1 MNIVV
6 LGAGAIGSLYGAK
19 LAQSHDVTLIAR
31 PDHVRAIERDG
42 LRLEGVES
50 RTIRLRAATAVD
62 RIEPDTVV
70 LLTTKVSA
78 STAALEPIA
87 PLVRA
92 DTTILCVQNGLGSE
106 AIAKQ
111 AVGNG
116 CVVLRGI
123 TQFGAIFR
131 APGVIEYVV
140 AGHTLIEPHPRSARI
155 AELLT
160 ACGLD
165 GRVTPDIRGA
175 IWRKLI
181 FNCVINPITSI
192 LQCQVGQIA
201 DPRLDPLKSLVIDE
215 CVSVA
220 AADGVR
226 LEIDFLKTIGDVF
239 GTSKNI
245 ASMLQDLERG
255 RPTEIDYMN
264 GAVAAIGS
272 RYGIPC
278 PVNSALTQIVKALES
293 SPRTRSIP
301 KE

>member
-19 LAQSHDVTLIAR
+19 LASAHDVTLIAR

-62 RIEPDTVV
+62 RIGPDTLI

-78 STAALEPIA
+78 SAAALEPIA
-87 PLVRA
+87 PLVRD

-111 AVGNG
+111 AVDGR

-131 APGVIEYVV
+131 APGVIDYVV
-140 AGHTLIEPHPRSARI
+140 AGHTLIEPHPRSAGI

-160 ACGLD
+160 ACELD
-165 GRVTPDIRGA
+165 GRVTGDIRAA

-192 LQCQVGQIA
+192 LRCQVGQIA

-215 CVSVA
+215 CVRVA

-226 LEIDFLKTIGDVF
+226 LEIDFLKIIGDVF
-239 GTSKNI
+239 GSSKNI

-264 GAVAAIGS
+264 GAVVALGS
-272 RYGIPC
+272 RYGIGC
-278 PVNSALTQIVKALES
+278 PVNEALTQIVKALES
-293 SPRTRSIP
+293 TAR
-301 KE
+301 